1 MRPNRSS
8 VTDIHT
14 HLVFVTKYRRPAF
27 TNSVLTRCE
36 QIMREVCAGSRV
48 ELVEFNGE
56 ADHVHLLVRVPAA
69 IALSNL
75 VHHLKGRSSRLLR
88 QQFSGHLRRY
98 LWGGHLWSPS
108 YYAGSVGGAPITVL
122 RQYIESQGRP
132 K

>member
-1 MRPNRSS
+1 MHRSRSS
-8 VTDIHT
+8 VWDIHC
-14 HLVFVTKYRRPAF
+14 HLVFVTKYRRPAL
-27 TNSVLTRCE
+27 SEAVLIRCKT
-36 QIMREVCAGSRV
+36 IMAEVCRESAV
-48 ELVEFNGE
+48 VLDEFNGE